1 MAKIKIKT
9 LFFCQSCGYESPKWL
24 GKCPAC
30 ESWNLFVEEKVSS
43 ASKMREDTNFLSLK
57 SENPVS
63 LEEISLENL
72 PRYHANIQELNRVL
86 GGGIVPGTLI
96 LLGGD
101 PGIGKSTLV
110 LQLLDQLATNN
121 ISVLYVT
128 GEESKEQIKLRADRL
143 NISSKILIL
152 TENDLE
158 RIFNHVEKIKPQV
171 LVIDSIQTV
180 FLPHLEASPGSVSQ
194 VRECAGKLLYLS
206 KSTLTS
212 TILIGHVTKEGI
224 IAGPRIL
231 EHMVDTV
238 LYFEGEN
245 TGQFRLLRTI
255 KNRYGST
262 NEIGVFE
269 MTAQGLKEISNPSQL
284 FLRERSSEASG
295 TCLTASFEGSRAIL
309 TEVQALVSGSALT
322 NPRRTS
328 IGIEHN
334 RMALIIAVIEK
345 ILGLKLFDQDIYVS
359 AAGGLKLQ
367 EPACDLAILLSLVSS
382 FKNRPI
388 SPHLV
393 ALGEIGLSGE
403 IRSISHLEK
412 RLQEAI
418 KMGYRTVLIPSSNK
432 MKLNPKNSELIS
444 VAHVSEVL
452 DKVF

>member
-1 MAKIKIKT
+1 M
-9 LFFCQSCGYESPKWL
+9 
-24 GKCPAC
+24 
-30 ESWNLFVEEKVSS
+30 
-43 ASKMREDTNFLSLK
+43 
-57 SENPVS
+57 
-63 LEEISLENL
+63 
-72 PRYHANIQELNRVL
+72 
-86 GGGIVPGTLI
+86 
-96 LLGGD
+96 
-101 PGIGKSTLV
+101 
-110 LQLLDQLATNN
+110 
-121 ISVLYVT
+121 
-128 GEESKEQIKLRADRL
+128 
-143 NISSKILIL
+143 
-152 TENDLE
+152 
-158 RIFNHVEKIKPQV
+158 
-171 LVIDSIQTV
+171 

-334 RMALIIAVIEK
+334 RMTLIIAVIEK